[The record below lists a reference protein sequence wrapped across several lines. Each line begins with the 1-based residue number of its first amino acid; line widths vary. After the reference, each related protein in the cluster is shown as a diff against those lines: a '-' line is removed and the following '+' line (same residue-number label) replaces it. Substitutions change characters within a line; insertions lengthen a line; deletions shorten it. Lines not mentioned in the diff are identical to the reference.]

1 MKKNNTKK
9 KKKGKRKYM
18 AWQKLEKNQ
27 KEVAKRVTWGD
38 YELVNVSGWGFLDD
52 FLLFLEQMEVL
63 KLFNVPGEGYQRK
76 MVPTF
81 LTMLTYGVKIMLGIE
96 RMNQVPEFLFKD
108 IGLLKLIGFTLRQIK
123 SGFCERGKE
132 KKGPFHKE
140 TLADA
145 VERVSTEEATF
156 LFNEAIKK
164 IALPKLKFLSGSYAL
179 DATIL
184 LTTEKYPGCGRRT
197 LEKDGK
203 PVTEYGYKLLMV
215 WDVVNRIPVAGKVVQ
230 IQEHEAPFM
239 LEMVELATANIGD
252 RINILTVDRGFICG
266 PSLYKIKNSYGIDFI
281 IPAKKDMHITADARG
296 LYHLSK
302 KHESKDVVAYGVPSL
317 SSFDTYG
324 LDSPAPLNAIVVT
337 RWQEKNYR
345 PGKEKVFLT
354 SLSVNKPLERLK
366 LYGLRTLIENQG
378 FRELKQGWHL
388 TKFPKKSRQAV
399 VSHVFLTLLMCAMT
413 SAYRSKEGQRLKEK
427 GIRRYRREHF
437 AAHKILIIV
446 DEYYGIFD
454 IEEYSILMGKP
465 PKYFMRVDPEAF
477 KKAYGLT

>member
-1 MKKNNTKK
+1 MKNNTGK

-27 KEVAKRVTWGD
+27 KEVARRVTWGD
-38 YELVNVSGWGFLDD
+38 YELVHTSGWGFLDD

-63 KLFNVPGEGYQRK
+63 QLFHVPGEGYQRK
-76 MVPTF
+76 MIPTF
-81 LTMLTYGVKIMLGIE
+81 LTLLTYGIKIMLGIE

-108 IGLLKLIGFTLRQIK
+108 MGLLKLIGFTYRQIK

-132 KKGPFHKE
+132 RKGPFHKE

-145 VERVSTEEATF
+145 MERVSIEEATV

-164 IALPKLKFLSGSYAL
+164 IALPKLNFLGRLYAL
-179 DATIL
+179 DATLL

-197 LEKDGK
+197 LQKDGK
-203 PVTEYGYKLLMV
+203 DVTEYGYKLLMV

-239 LEMVELATANIGD
+239 LEMVELATANIGK
-252 RINILTVDRGFICG
+252 RIHVLTVDRGFLCG
-266 PSLYKIKNSYGIDFI
+266 PSLYKLTNTYGIDFI
-281 IPAKKDMHITADARG
+281 IPSKRGMDITADAQG

-302 KHESKDVVAYGVPSL
+302 KHESDEVVAYGVPALTSL
-317 SSFDTYG
+317 DTYG

-337 RWQEKNYR
+337 RWQENVYA
-345 PGKEKVFLT
+345 PSKEKVFLT
-354 SLSVNKPLERLK
+354 SLSVDKPLERLK
-366 LYGLRTLIENQG
+366 LYGLRSLIENQG

-427 GIRRYRREHF
+427 GIRRYRREHL
-437 AAHKILIIV
+437 AANKILIIA

-465 PKYFMRVDPEAF
+465 PKIFMRVDPEAF